1 MPYTIDRTIEDAD
14 FEAVDKRARQSLT
27 DNCFGVLIEID
38 VKTTMKEKLGTE
50 IPAYRIFGHAILGH
64 RRGASSRGYFAIAG
78 ALSDFIRDLLTVIK
92 FHGVCSARSTLIGYP
107 DYLVGMRERKV
118 ADKLNPQRI
127 SWLMARSVRSLAR
140 EQILHQTGDAQ
151 EQQQ

>member
-64 RRGASSRGYFAIAG
+64 RRGASSELFCHTG
-78 ALSDFIRDLLTVIK
+78 ALSDFIRDLLTVISSTGLLSP
-92 FHGVCSARSTLIGYP
+92 FNFNQLIVINSLGV
-107 DYLVGMRERKV
+107 
-118 ADKLNPQRI
+118 
-127 SWLMARSVRSLAR
+127 
-140 EQILHQTGDAQ
+140 
-151 EQQQ
+151 

>member
-14 FEAVDKRARQSLT
+14 FEAIDKRARQSLT

-78 ALSDFIRDLLTVIK
+78 ALSDFIRDLLTVMRVGNDYFIK
-92 FHGVCSARSTLIGYP
+92 QPDGRLLVRIRCSNSDLI
-107 DYLVGMRERKV
+107 
-118 ADKLNPQRI
+118 
-127 SWLMARSVRSLAR
+127 
-140 EQILHQTGDAQ
+140 
-151 EQQQ
+151 